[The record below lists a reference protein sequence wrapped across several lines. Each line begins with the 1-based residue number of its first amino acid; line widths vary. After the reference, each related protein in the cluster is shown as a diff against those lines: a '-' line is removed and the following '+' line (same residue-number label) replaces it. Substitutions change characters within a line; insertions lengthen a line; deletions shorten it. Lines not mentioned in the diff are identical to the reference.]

1 MNVRQSLRGGS
12 LVLAVFCAVNDRCGA
27 TEYGTYA
34 LVNNSSNTI
43 CAQVRYPGGEWGR
56 LAYNGNNYIGS
67 TKTGSGAW
75 TTHVAGTTYSLR
87 IYTNSTGITGG
98 YVEFDSWVCPVGGF
112 AKNWAYPVVG
122 PQLYTNTFVA
132 MNFTNKQALYGEYGF
147 DVLSNNVFLLH
158 TNVLLAP
165 GGSFY
170 WGATNYNVQSNA
182 FRMTVTSWTGDVRSN
197 DGGFYTYTWVLTNEQ
212 GSLRNVTTFTNKQT
226 DTIYWGWTNPNLTLP
241 NLASAGRTNDYS
253 TAAAIAAS
261 QKFNDDMREQETRT
275 LQANIA
281 NEDRRAAN
289 ALYDQAAQAANLAH
303 EDALK
308 AQAQAQL
315 SLQTLTNRMAD
326 FSAAQISAARSDA
339 SNALAAAQTRLVAY
353 TNLMGVLSQ
362 LQVAESLRASSNAAV
377 KTDWQTMLFTNAL
390 GEIKAGLVTGDV
402 NASNRM
408 AGLEALLRDT
418 GAGQSNLTAN
428 VLQSLGR
435 LSEIDRGIDEVRV
448 ATQEGLSNVVTAVRE
463 ASTNNYS
470 PGTIN
475 TNFIVSD
482 WSLTNVPSVVFNNAA
497 AEAVLRSAVPLP
509 GPLGMEAPVIAIPLG
524 SLGVAGLYHH
534 FSFQSHPHLR

>member
-1 MNVRQSLRGGS
+1 
-12 LVLAVFCAVNDRCGA
+12 
-27 TEYGTYA
+27 
-34 LVNNSSNTI
+34 
-43 CAQVRYPGGEWGR
+43 
-56 LAYNGNNYIGS
+56 
-67 TKTGSGAW
+67 
-75 TTHVAGTTYSLR
+75 
-87 IYTNSTGITGG
+87 
-98 YVEFDSWVCPVGGF
+98 
-112 AKNWAYPVVG
+112 
-122 PQLYTNTFVA
+122 
-132 MNFTNKQALYGEYGF
+132 
-147 DVLSNNVFLLH
+147 
-158 TNVLLAP
+158 
-165 GGSFY
+165 
-170 WGATNYNVQSNA
+170 
-182 FRMTVTSWTGDVRSN
+182 
-197 DGGFYTYTWVLTNEQ
+197 
-212 GSLRNVTTFTNKQT
+212 
-226 DTIYWGWTNPNLTLP
+226 
-241 NLASAGRTNDYS
+241 
-253 TAAAIAAS
+253 
-261 QKFNDDMREQETRT
+261 MREQETRT

-524 SLGVAGLYHH
+524 SLGVAGLGDASLNFGDTTLSTVAGYIRN
-534 FSFQSHPHLR
+534 FSLLLVTCSFVYFTLRVLGWIAPA